1 MKINSRQM
9 SRNGYQVVL
18 HGNNGNGKKFS
29 LTVHTDRTGKVNPE
43 TIKRVKRET
52 GIELPANLF

>member
-1 MKINSRQM
+1 M